1 MINRILK
8 YLSPYKTTLILAF
21 LCMIVFGASDGVVPF
36 IIKQILDKVFQEQD
50 KNLLFLVIGGLI
62 VFALVRASADFGQQF
77 LMSKIG
83 HQIVRDIRNQLNKH
97 LLTLPPGYFVKNS
110 TANLISRT
118 TSDVILMRG
127 LLTDSVASVIR
138 DVIRVITLLISAVY
152 LDPALAGI
160 AVIVLPLG
168 FYPMYS
174 ISRKM
179 RKLSRRGQ
187 EGIGA
192 LTSILQ
198 ESLMGNRVVKIFGRE
213 KFEIQKFENE
223 NDRLNRTFVKSE
235 VARALTGPV
244 NEILAAL
251 AIGAVIF
258 YGGYSVINGVR
269 TQGAFIAFLVSVFLL
284 YDPIKKLTRVYTNV
298 QQGLAGA
305 ERIFEVLDT
314 QSDIKELP
322 NVDPLP
328 SRFDIEFDNVS
339 FRYSSNI
346 SDEPKSENALN
357 EISLTIKEG
366 QKIAIVGFSGAGKST
381 LIDLLPRFIDPT
393 VGVVRLGGVDIK
405 RLSLSDLRSKIAMVG
420 QHTFLF
426 NDTIYANIAYGRPDA
441 TSQQVIS
448 AATMAYAL
456 DFIQALPDGFDTVV
470 GEGGLSLSG
479 GERQRIAIAR
489 AILKDSPIL
498 ILDEATASLDNRS
511 EREVQQALESLEKG
525 RTTLVIAHR
534 LSTVQN
540 ADLVVVMESGTIAEI
555 GTHDELLRK
564 GGIFT
569 RLHQMQFKS
578 PESSMHA

>member
-1 MINRILK
+1 
-8 YLSPYKTTLILAF
+8 
-21 LCMIVFGASDGVVPF
+21 MIVFGATDGVVPF

-62 VFALVRASADFGQQF
+62 VFALVRATADFGQQF

-83 HQIVRDIRNQLNKH
+83 HLIVRDIRNELNKH

-244 NEILAAL
+244 NEILAAM

-314 QSDIKELP
+314 QSDIKELS
-322 NVDPLP
+322 NVESLP
-328 SRFDIEFDNVS
+328 SRFDIEFDNVT
-339 FRYSSNI
+339 FRYSTNL
-346 SDEPKSENALN
+346 SDDSRSENALN
-357 EISLTIKEG
+357 SISLHIKEG
-366 QKIAIVGFSGAGKST
+366 QKVAIVGFSGAGKST

-393 VGVVRLGGVDIK
+393 DGVVKLGGVDIK

-441 TSQQVIS
+441 TQQQVTN
-448 AATMAYAL
+448 AASMAYAL
-456 DFIQALPDGFDTVV
+456 DFIQALPDGFNTVV

-540 ADLVVVMESGTIAEI
+540 ADVVVVMESGSIAEI

-578 PESSMHA
+578 TESVVHS